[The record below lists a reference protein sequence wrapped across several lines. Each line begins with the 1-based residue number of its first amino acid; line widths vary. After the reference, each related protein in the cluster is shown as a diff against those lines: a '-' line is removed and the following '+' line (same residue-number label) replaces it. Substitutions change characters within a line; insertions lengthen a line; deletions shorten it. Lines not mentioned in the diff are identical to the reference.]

1 MGSGPAFGARSPA
14 TPSRPRGR
22 QQPGFGRDA
31 HRQPAKHDHWRTFLG
46 SVANLIVVE
55 QAGKEGVNIGFWDYC
70 RIGIPVTS
78 IALLI
83 GAGWLA
89 LARY

>member
-1 MGSGPAFGARSPA
+1 M
-14 TPSRPRGR
+14 
-22 QQPGFGRDA
+22 
-31 HRQPAKHDHWRTFLG
+31 
-46 SVANLIVVE
+46 ANLIVVE